1 MSISRLHNRLLAVM
15 IILAMVF
22 SLSAVD
28 VHATGSSSSIK
39 LQGLHKPTK
48 IERGHSFG
56 IWGKIKA
63 KKKIDR
69 VEIGIVKRSTGKW
82 VIKYTKKNVNKKTF
96 SIIKAD
102 KKLKFGTLKPGKYY
116 YRINVKLKGKK
127 KKRVLN
133 RKFAVVDS
141 SADSVIVSVSGNG
154 TETSTDKDTGTDTE
168 KDTGTGKDTSADT
181 KKDTNTGKDTAADTK
196 KDTEKSKETAKDSS
210 SDSSNTSAAAD
221 LPEIT
226 LSGFKKPISRNVGK
240 VFIPKGIVTCSSKI
254 KKVEVGIVFAPTNKW
269 TEYKYTEKVNANSFD
284 LAKIYPSIR
293 IDLLPGGTY
302 YYRMYVHT
310 AEGVS
315 TVFNKRFTVK
325 PSTKPQLAVNWA
337 IDIANDDTFNYG
349 AKPIANAI
357 GCYFCGTN
365 DKKVKNA
372 KRKKMKD
379 PERYEKTYVCMT
391 FVGAAYAHGAG
402 DPEILDQCQKRR
414 MTLYETNDNFTQ
426 FSCWMKIGLCKDLS
440 ITDLQPG
447 DVLIKWSDN
456 NDNNGHAC
464 MYIGGDDLVEA
475 SGGGWSAK
483 SIGVKK
489 GVASARLASLSNSSK
504 NYVMRY
510 RH

>member
-1 MSISRLHNRLLAVM
+1 MNVSRLYNRILAVM
-15 IILAMVF
+15 VILAMVF
-22 SLSAVD
+22 SLTAVD
-28 VHATGSSSSIK
+28 VQAAGSNKTIT
-39 LQGLHKPTK
+39 LQGVHKPAK
-48 IERGHSFG
+48 LEVGQSFG
-56 IWGKIKA
+56 VWGKIKTT
-63 KKKIDR
+63 KKIEK
-69 VEIGIVKRSTGKW
+69 VEVGIVSRSTGKW
-82 VIKYTKKNVNKKTF
+82 VIKYTKKNINKKTF
-96 SIIKAD
+96 SLIKAD
-102 KKLKFGTLKPGKYY
+102 KKLKFGTLKAGKYY

-133 RKFAVVDS
+133 RKFSVVS
-141 SADSVIVSVSGNG
+141 SAASSETISKADSDEKTGTSTIVSVDGDNTSSGKN
-154 TETSTDKDTGTDTE
+154 
-168 KDTGTGKDTSADT
+168 
-181 KKDTNTGKDTAADTK
+181 
-196 KDTEKSKETAKDSS
+196 
-210 SDSSNTSAAAD
+210 NTSAKAPD
-221 LPEIT
+221 IS
-226 LSGFKKPISRNVGK
+226 LSGVKGPGSYSVGK
-240 VFIPKGIVTCSSKI
+240 VFTPKGIVSCSSKI
-254 KKVEVGIVFAPTNKW
+254 NKVEVGIVFEPTNKW
-269 TEYKYTEKVNANSFD
+269 TEYKYTKKVNADSFD
-284 LAKIYPSIR
+284 LGAAASKLSF
-293 IDLLPGGTY
+293 DQLPGGTY
-302 YYRMYVHT
+302 YYRMYIHT
-310 AEGVS
+310 AEGVF
-315 TVFNKRFTVK
+315 TVFNKKFTVR
-325 PSTKPQLAVNWA
+325 PSSKPQLAVNWA

-349 AKPIANAI
+349 AKPVANAI

-372 KRKKMKD
+372 KRKKIKN

-414 MTLYETNDNFTQ
+414 MTLYETNDNFTK

-475 SGGGWSAK
+475 SGGGWGAN

-489 GVASARLASLSNSSK
+489 GVASSRLASLSNSSK